1 MVHSMAPPLVDL
13 SLVALVAAL
22 LVLLVDPL
30 REDLE
35 DQVLVEVPQVDLEGH
50 HPVLLEPLL
59 EDLEEVPQEDLEEAP
74 QEVLEEAPQEALDL
88 HAQQ

>member
-1 MVHSMAPPLVDL
+1 VDL

-30 REDLE
+30 LEDLE

-74 QEVLEEAPQEALDL
+74 QEVLVDHHQALDL